1 MQILSAQITITDNKF
16 SLAMT
21 DREGKITNV
30 GDGTLSTYQISK
42 SVFKTGDYVMYKPGK
57 SPYIIAPS
65 ETFGVA
71 VGTIAEMNHADNGN
85 VKITLSQDGGFAKL
99 TFSPKLP
106 VRGGDLEIGVQIK
119 AVGSVSAYK
128 SDTMNNP
135 YVSIW
140 CSSVDVMESAF

>member
-1 MQILSAQITITDNKF
+1 MQILSAQITVTDDKF

-21 DREGKITNV
+21 DRDGKVTNV
-30 GDGTLSTYQISK
+30 GEGTLSAYQVSK
-42 SVFKTGDYVMYKPGK
+42 SLFKTGDYVMYKPGK
-57 SPYIIAPS
+57 SPYLIAS
-65 ETFGVA
+65 SKSFGVA
-71 VGTIAEMNHADNGN
+71 VGTIAEMTHADKGN

-106 VRGGDLEIGVQIK
+106 VRGGDLEVGVQIK

-128 SDTMNNP
+128 SDKMNNP

>member
-1 MQILSAQITITDNKF
+1 MQILSAQITITDDKF

-21 DREGKITNV
+21 DRDGKAIKVGEGV
-30 GDGTLSTYQISK
+30 LSAYQISK

-57 SPYIIAPS
+57 SPYLIAS
-65 ETFGVA
+65 SASFGVA
-71 VGTIAEMNHADNGN
+71 VGTIMEMTHADNGN
-85 VKITLSQDGGFAKL
+85 VKITLGIDGGYAKL

-119 AVGSVSAYK
+119 AVGSVSVYQT
-128 SDTMNNP
+128 DTMNNS